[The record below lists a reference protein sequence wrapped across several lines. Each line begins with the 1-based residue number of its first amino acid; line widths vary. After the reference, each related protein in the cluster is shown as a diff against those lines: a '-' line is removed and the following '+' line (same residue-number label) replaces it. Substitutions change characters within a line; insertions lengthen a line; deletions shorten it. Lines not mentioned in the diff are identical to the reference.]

1 MKTNLSISRRNFV
14 SSALTGAAGIT
25 IVPRHVLGSPG
36 HPAASDRI
44 TVGFIGAGNRANL
57 LMDQLPA
64 PGQIAALA
72 DCYLTRAEESAAK
85 RKKTWDVYG
94 DYRRILD
101 RKDIDAVIIATTDH
115 GRVLPAIHACQA
127 GKDIYAEKP
136 LTVYIAEGRAL
147 VNAARKYKRVVQV
160 GTQQRSM
167 EMDQIACRL
176 VREGG
181 LGKST
186 GTDRQLPVVGAD
198 TRPRG

>member
-1 MKTNLSISRRNFV
+1 MKTNPSVSRRNFL

-25 IVPRHVLGSPG
+25 IIPRHVLGSPG

-85 RKKTWDVYG
+85 RKKTWDVYE

-115 GRVLPAIHACQA
+115 GRVLSAIHACQA

-136 LTVYIAEGRAL
+136 LTLYIAEGRAL

-160 GTQQRSM
+160 GTS
-167 EMDQIACRL
+167 
-176 VREGG
+176 
-181 LGKST
+181 S
-186 GTDRQLPVVGAD
+186 DRW
-198 TRPRG
+198 R